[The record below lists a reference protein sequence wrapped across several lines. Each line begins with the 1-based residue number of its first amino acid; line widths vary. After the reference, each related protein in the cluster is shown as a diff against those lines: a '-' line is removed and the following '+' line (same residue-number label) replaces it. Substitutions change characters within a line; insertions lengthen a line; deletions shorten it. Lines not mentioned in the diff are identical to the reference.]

1 MITRKGG
8 GTEGSAG
15 NINALNGYRAVEIF
29 NPMEVV
35 ENEND
40 QQD

>member
-1 MITRKGG
+1 VIPLKYRTDGVHI
-8 GTEGSAG
+8 AV
-15 NINALNGYRAVEIF
+15 AAVNGYRAVEIF

-40 QQD
+40 